1 MNSMSSIESFATN
14 VGSPVTITAPT
25 NLTILS
31 TSSTAIYIS
40 WTASILTNGSGL
52 FYYLTTSPASST
64 FTTTSTSIK
73 LTDLTASTTY
83 TVSITASC
91 DQGVF
96 STTPTIQAQTL
107 SSQVVMDMSAT
118 SGVISYS
125 ADSAFTTSTTDVNS
139 GTNFIARS
147 TGLTTSV
154 SSPKYTYLNLK
165 LFSKS
170 IFQNTNITFYHK
182 FKINNIANSDRP
194 VTWAQS
200 ISSGLVSNYLSVAY
214 ANGKT
219 NSAYYD
225 PNTTKVYD
233 GTTTTTWIG
242 SVIQNLFIMFS
253 STGTHRMTMINASG
267 NIMFNVTASIN
278 SSTVMSN
285 YLRYTLGRTMFSSLD
300 CCTLVTYYVN
310 TYNKILSD
318 SEMTELVNNSYDSIS
333 LT

>member
-1 MNSMSSIESFATN
+1 MNSFTSIQSTLIKSRN
-14 VGSPVTITAPT
+14 PTTITEPT

-31 TSSTAIYIS
+31 TSNTAIYIS

-52 FYYLTTSPASST
+52 FYSLTTSPASST

-73 LTDLTASTTY
+73 LTGLTASTTY

-91 DQGVF
+91 NQGVF

-107 SSQVVMDMSAT
+107 SSQVAMDILAT
-118 SGVISYS
+118 SGSVSYS
-125 ADSAFTTSTTDVNS
+125 SAAGFVSSATDVNV
-139 GTNFIARS
+139 GTNLIDRS
-147 TGLTTSV
+147 AGLTTSV

-165 LFSKS
+165 SFSKT
-170 IFQNTNITFYHK
+170 IFQSTNITFYHK
-182 FKINNIANSDRP
+182 FKINSIVNTDRP
-194 VTWAQS
+194 VTWCQS
-200 ISSGLVSNYLSVAY
+200 ISSGVSNFLNVAY
-214 ANGKT
+214 EDGKT
-219 NSAYYD
+219 NYAYYD

-233 GTTTTTWIG
+233 VTTPTATWSG

-267 NIMFNVTASIN
+267 TTIFNVTASIN
-278 SSTVMSN
+278 SSTVMNN
-285 YLRYTLGRTMFSSLD
+285 YLLYTLGRTMFNSTN

-318 SEMTELVNNSYDSIS
+318 SEMNSLVTSTNPII
-333 LT
+333 